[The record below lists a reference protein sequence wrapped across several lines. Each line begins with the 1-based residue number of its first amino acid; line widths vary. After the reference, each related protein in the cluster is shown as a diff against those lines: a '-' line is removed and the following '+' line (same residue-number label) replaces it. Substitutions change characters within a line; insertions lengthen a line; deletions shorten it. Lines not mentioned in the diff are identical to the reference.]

1 MGSLDKIGTVLA
13 TKVLCDN
20 ITVAEDVVITL
31 PDIKFV
37 TSEIKAMGTLNVPTP
52 LTNPIEP
59 TITSVG
65 MDNGLYNMLGLSS
78 KTFEFRFVKN
88 VLNTSGDIEV
98 KGYKVFIKGIPFN
111 VPGGSVEP
119 GASWSGDVKISA
131 TRYQVF
137 VDGVE
142 KVLIDKLKNTC
153 KINGVDYAKDMKSLI

>member
-31 PDIKFV
+31 PDIEFV

-78 KTFEFRFVKN
+78 KTFEKRRRPRDRR
-88 VLNTSGDIEV
+88 TDARAQS
-98 KGYKVFIKGIPFN
+98 
-111 VPGGSVEP
+111 
-119 GASWSGDVKISA
+119 
-131 TRYQVF
+131 TRQ
-137 VDGVE
+137 GVE
-142 KVLIDKLKNTC
+142 GGMGGGARLSRRMVRGHLPQMPDRGADAL
-153 KINGVDYAKDMKSLI
+153 